1 MTRLPSRERTYSR
14 DPFHGRAVVA
24 ASRRSRFGFSLI
36 ELLAVIVVIAILIGL
51 LIPAVQSVR
60 YRAKITEVRTEI
72 SSMQAAI
79 ARFREEF
86 SMDPPSR
93 LVIYEQ
99 DVWGSPPPPPSPDW
113 TLADVRKSKAFI
125 RQLFPSYDFSLPRD
139 INADGDTNDAIYL
152 YGAECLVFFLGGPPT
167 WVDLDSDGVCDDG
180 TERVLAAGFSKN
192 PANPF
197 APIPAS
203 GERRNRFGPYFDFNQ
218 GRLIALNSSEPNL
231 RVYLDPLPS
240 QTSPYLYL
248 SSYEGRG
255 YQHLD
260 AGLDAS
266 ANQLLDSVYRQGES
280 STSPPWNP
288 TGVQIISPGIDK
300 QYGRGGPWLEAKAST
315 QLGGNRQVEEDNIT
329 NFHNTTLGGR

>member
-1 MTRLPSRERTYSR
+1 MTRHPSRERTYSR
-14 DPFHGRAVVA
+14 DRFHGRAAVA

-72 SSMQAAI
+72 STLQASI
-79 ARFREEF
+79 AKFREEL
-86 SMDPPSR
+86 SMDPPSG

-99 DVWGSPPPPPSPDW
+99 ASDW
-113 TLADVRKSKAFI
+113 TANAALPEVRRSRAFL
-125 RQLFPSYDFSLPRD
+125 RQLFPNYNFAINRD
-139 INADGDTNDAIYL
+139 INADGDQADTL
-152 YGAECLVFFLGGPPT
+152 VLVGAECLVFFLGGPPT
-167 WVDLDSDGVCDDG
+167 WIDSNSNGVRDSG
-180 TERVLAAGFSKN
+180 EELVLISGFSKN

-197 APIPAS
+197 APLPAS
-203 GERRNRFGPYFDFNQ
+203 GERRNRLGPYFDFNQ
-218 GRLIALNSSEPNL
+218 GRLLPSQTAGHDNL
-231 RVYLDPLPS
+231 HAYLDPLPS

-255 YQHLD
+255 YDVGIVGDLMDNGDQGNNTIED
-260 AGLDAS
+260 I
-266 ANQLLDSVYRQGES
+266 YRQGELP
-280 STSPPWNP
+280 TSPAWNP
-288 TGVQIISPGIDK
+288 TGVQIISPGMDK
-300 QYGRGGPWLEAKAST
+300 QYGTGGPWLEAKAST

>member
-1 MTRLPSRERTYSR
+1 MTRLTSPERTFGR
-14 DPFHGRAVVA
+14 DQFHRRAAVA

-60 YRAKITEVRTEI
+60 QNAKKTEVRAEI
-72 SSMQAAI
+72 SSIEAAL

-86 SMDPPSR
+86 NMDPPSS

-99 DVWGSPPPPPSPDW
+99 ASDW
-113 TLADVRKSKAFI
+113 TANASLPAVRRSRAFI
-125 RQLFPSYDFSLPRD
+125 RQLFPNYNFAINRD
-139 INADGDTNDAIYL
+139 INADGDQTDEFAL
-152 YGAECLVFFLGGPPT
+152 VGAECLVFFLGGAPT
-167 WVDLDSDGVCDDG
+167 WIDVNSNGLKDPDEEV
-180 TERVLAAGFSKN
+180 VLISGFSKN

-197 APIPAS
+197 APLPAS
-203 GERRNRFGPYFDFNQ
+203 GERRNRLGPYFDFKQ
-218 GRLIALNSSEPNL
+218 GRLLPSPTTGHNNL
-231 RVYLDPLPS
+231 HAYLDPLPS

-255 YQHLD
+255 YQITDLGSGSLSD
-260 AGLDAS
+260 F
-266 ANQLLDSVYRQGES
+266 YRQGEAA
-280 STSPPWNP
+280 TSPAWNP
-288 TGVQIISPGIDK
+288 TGVQIISPGMDK
-300 QYGRGGPWLEAKAST
+300 QYGTGGPWLEAKAST